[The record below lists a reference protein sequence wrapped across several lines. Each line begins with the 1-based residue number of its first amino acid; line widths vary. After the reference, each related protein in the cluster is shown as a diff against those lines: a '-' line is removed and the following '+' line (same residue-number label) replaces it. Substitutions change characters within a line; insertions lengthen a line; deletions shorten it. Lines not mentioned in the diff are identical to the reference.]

1 VDARAAA
8 AKTTLKNYSA
18 SISREVPSRLCH
30 ICARALERPAPSTKW
45 PARRSVPAMEPPEGN
60 GGSVLVVS
68 CRSGRNLDRS
78 AGAHR
83 AMRLDRKHALGAET
97 GQKIP
102 HPGRGSLFEQIVVPG
117 TRLDRQR
124 LRVVGRMEDAA
135 GHIQRDD
142 RVAAAMNDEERYIDG
157 ADTIDSTVLI
167 DHDLFQGQKRPSQLA
182 HIHDRGERRFQNQ
195 TFGLT
200 LLADLGRDASAE
212 RLAVEHDVARGGTPS
227 PRSVS

>member
-1 VDARAAA
+1 
-8 AKTTLKNYSA
+8 
-18 SISREVPSRLCH
+18 
-30 ICARALERPAPSTKW
+30 
-45 PARRSVPAMEPPEGN
+45 MEPPKGN

-78 AGAHR
+78 AGARR
-83 AMRLDRKHALGAET
+83 ATRLDRRHALGAET

-102 HPGRGSLFEQIVVPG
+102 HPGPGSLFEQMVVPG

-167 DHDLFQGQKRPSQLA
+167 DHDLLQGQKRPSQLA